1 MARLIQRLIAAV
13 MRVVIYIRVSTEM
26 QTDGYSMGEQEKFCR
41 EFAAARG
48 WEVVHVYVDEAESA
62 KTDDRPQFQQMIHD
76 AELGRF
82 DAIIVTRFDRFA
94 RNRRDTEN
102 YLYDLDQLGVEV
114 YSAREQIDRQSASG
128 KAYLGMIS
136 TFNQFYSDQLSENV
150 TVAKAARVKKDKLW
164 NSAVPFGYAVH
175 YKKDGGD
182 GIPYPDPEA
191 ADGVRLAY
199 ERYATG
205 MYSYNDIADVLN
217 KAGYR
222 PVGRGT
228 RALKLFSKDTV
239 EDILQNRFYLGE
251 VSYKG
256 TWYAGAHEAI
266 LTPELFDRCQE
277 ARQRRARKFGTTA
290 CRDSRVYVLSGIV
303 RCARCGGNMRGT
315 YSQSAN
321 CRYYFDPSR
330 QRGGLCNQRQ
340 VRADAAED
348 MLGAFLHGLH
358 LPDDWRDQILQLV
371 QNEYGNIRDLERERQ
386 RLETQLKRLG
396 QLFVL
401 DEIGEKEF
409 LQQREQLRT
418 QLSMLKPPELPNLER
433 AAALLQNLGQ
443 LWQAAEPAERK
454 QIAHTLLKAVYID
467 AHGNPILAIEPRNEF
482 ATLVGLCQDTV
493 SVGQGIKI
501 VSPGTRL
508 TQVCEMLA
516 DQTQIR

>member
-1 MARLIQRLIAAV
+1 MAKLIQRLVAAI
-13 MRVVIYIRVSTEM
+13 MRVAIYIRVSTEM
-26 QTDGYSMGEQEKFCR
+26 QTDGYSMGEQEKLCR

-48 WEVVHVYVDEAESA
+48 WEVVQVYVDEAESA

-76 AELGRF
+76 AESGLF
-82 DAIIVTRFDRFA
+82 NAIIVTRFDRFA

-150 TVAKAARVKKDKLW
+150 TVAKAARVKKDRLW
-164 NSAVPFGYAVH
+164 NSAIPFGYAVH

-205 MYSYNDIADVLN
+205 VYSYNGIADMLN

-256 TWYAGAHEAI
+256 TWYEGAHEAI
-266 LTPELFDRCQE
+266 ISPELFARCQD
-277 ARQRRARKFGTTA
+277 ARTRRRSKHGTTA
-290 CRDSRVYVLSGIV
+290 CNGSRIYILSGLA

-315 YSQSAN
+315 FSESAS
-321 CRYYFDPSR
+321 CRYYFDPAR
-330 QRGGLCNQRQ
+330 QKGIPCDQRQ
-340 VRADAAED
+340 VRADEAEAV
-348 MLGAFLHGLH
+348 LGTFLGNLR
-358 LPDDWRDQILQLV
+358 LPEDWQDQILQLV
-371 QNEYGNIRDLERERQ
+371 QAEFGNIRDLERERQ

-401 DEIGEKEF
+401 DEIDEKEF
-409 LQQREQLRT
+409 LQHREQLRT
-418 QLSMLKPPELPNLER
+418 QLTMLKPPELPNLER

-443 LWQAAEPAERK
+443 LWQAAEQVERK
-454 QIAHTLLKAVYID
+454 QIAHTLLKAVYLD
-467 AHGNPILAIEPRNEF
+467 ARGIEIIAIEPRSEF
-482 ATLVGLCQDTV
+482 ATLVRLCQD
-493 SVGQGIKI
+493 SISLGQGIRV
-501 VSPGTRL
+501 VSPGTKP